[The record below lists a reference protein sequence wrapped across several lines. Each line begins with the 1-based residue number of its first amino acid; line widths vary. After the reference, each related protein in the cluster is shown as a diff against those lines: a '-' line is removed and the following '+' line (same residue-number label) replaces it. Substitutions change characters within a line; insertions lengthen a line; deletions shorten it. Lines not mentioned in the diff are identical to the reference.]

1 MTEKNISEIAEEQV
15 IHYQKELGPIIE
27 VLKKYNHGIAAE
39 KLLNLVNDLK
49 ERSEKTAGL
58 LYETYCTAVGGVAF
72 NGDPLPGWKEFRA
85 DPKKKKQ
92 SDAWVTTAI
101 VALYGPVETD
111 EEA

>member
-1 MTEKNISEIAEEQV
+1 MTDSIDN
-15 IHYQKELGPIIE
+15 IHYQKELGPIVE
-27 VLKKYNHGIAAE
+27 VLKKYNHTEAAG

-49 ERSEKTAGL
+49 KRSEKTAGL
-58 LYETYCTAVGGVAF
+58 LYETYCTAVGGKAF

-85 DPKKKKQ
+85 DPKKIKQ

-101 VALYGPVETD
+101 VALYGPVVETD